1 MICSQSQSVYNLLNI
16 ISSEE
21 EDQIAKRMK
30 EEKLMTERERRHLED
45 LLNEV
50 RSFYSSSNLYCCS
63 LASLLESGV

>member
-1 MICSQSQSVYNLLNI
+1 MIF
-16 ISSEE
+16 SEE

-30 EEKLMTERERRHLED
+30 EDKLTTERERRHLED

-50 RSFYSSSNLYCCS
+50 CSFCSSSNLYFCS